1 LRHPERLE
9 RQAVRE
15 IAEVALV
22 HKRSEMSFEIEIV
35 VEAVAGLAIGREV
48 EQEVAIGSNGG

>member
-1 LRHPERLE
+1 VDH
-9 RQAVRE
+9 E
-15 IAEVALV
+15 IAEVARV

-48 EQEVAIGSNGG
+48 EQEVAIGSKGG